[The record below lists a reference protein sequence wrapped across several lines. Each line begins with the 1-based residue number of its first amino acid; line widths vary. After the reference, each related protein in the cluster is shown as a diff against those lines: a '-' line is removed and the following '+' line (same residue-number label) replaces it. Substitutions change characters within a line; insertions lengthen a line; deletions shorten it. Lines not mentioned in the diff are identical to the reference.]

1 MVLVL
6 LLTVIALVLL
16 AAILSRSRATREL
29 PVIGW
34 LRKKFKH

>member
-16 AAILSRSRATREL
+16 AAILSHGRATREL
-29 PVIGW
+29 PVTGW